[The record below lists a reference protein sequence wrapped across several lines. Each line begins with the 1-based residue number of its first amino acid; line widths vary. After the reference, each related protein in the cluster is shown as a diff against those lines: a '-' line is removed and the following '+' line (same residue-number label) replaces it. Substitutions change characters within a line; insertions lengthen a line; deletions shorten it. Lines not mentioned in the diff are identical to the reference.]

1 MARVAHVIS
10 EQDLHAYVD
19 DCLPPA
25 RRRAVET
32 YLAGHDEARAMVET
46 YRDQNKALRAL
57 PDAAGPLPDAMRHL
71 CTDIANRITR
81 FSPAQWNKPPLKR
94 VSLSPRR

>member
-1 MARVAHVIS
+1 MARVAHMIS
-10 EQDLHAYVD
+10 EQDLHAFVD
-19 DCLPPA
+19 GHLPPA

-32 YLAGHDEARAMVET
+32 YLAGNEEARATVET

-57 PDAAGPLPDAMRHL
+57 PLTEEPLPDAMRHL
-71 CTDIANRITR
+71 CLSLAGRITQ
-81 FSPAQWNKPPLKR
+81 FSPGEWNKPPLKR